1 MTILEATPVQDIP
14 DVVKRLRT
22 TFGSGR
28 TRSADWRR
36 EQLGRLTAMLR
47 ERESEFANAINRDLG
62 RAPAEAYTTEIGF
75 TTAEADHARR
85 NLSRWMRPERV
96 SPPLVVQPARA
107 RVHREP
113 VGVVLIIG
121 PWNYPVQLVLAP
133 LVGAIAAGNC
143 AVLKPS
149 EVAPHASRTLAR
161 ILPEYLDPDAVAVV
175 EGAVPETTALLAE
188 RFDHVFY
195 TGNGAVGRIVMEAA
209 AKHLTPVTLELG
221 GKSPAIVDRHADVAV
236 AARRI
241 AWGKYVNAGQTCV
254 APDYVLV
261 DAQLEDALLDRLRES
276 VHQFYGADPRR
287 SPDYARIVN
296 DRHFERLQRL
306 ARDGEIVYGG
316 EHDAASRYFAPT
328 ALRNVPVGASVM
340 QEEIFGPILPVIPV
354 ADVTA
359 AIDFVNEREKPLALY
374 LFSESQAV
382 QERVVEET
390 TSGGVALNATMMHL
404 AVAELPFG
412 GVGPSGIGAYHGR
425 AGFDTFSH
433 KKSVLAKPTRIDPP
447 IAYPPYTRLKEALIR
462 RFL

>member
-1 MTILEATPVQDIP
+1 
-14 DVVKRLRT
+14 
-22 TFGSGR
+22 
-28 TRSADWRR
+28 
-36 EQLGRLTAMLR
+36 
-47 ERESEFANAINRDLG
+47 
-62 RAPAEAYTTEIGF
+62 
-75 TTAEADHARR
+75 
-85 NLSRWMRPERV
+85 
-96 SPPLVVQPARA
+96 
-107 RVHREP
+107 
-113 VGVVLIIG
+113 LIIG

-133 LVGAIAAGNC
+133 LIGAIAAGNC